1 MSDAPI
7 SRRCP
12 KCGASIRRSGSFCPQ
27 CGNQVAVG
35 GAAKGS
41 GTLKPKNTAEA
52 KNPAEYHKGTAS
64 AESSVD
70 RPVKVAEP
78 QSGATT
84 VSSSP
89 GLNRL
94 PESKKQILPQPARR
108 DPSPGGSPQGER
120 IRRPSQTVTGGASVD
135 NSIRFLVVAIALF
148 VGFLVLLIVSQS
160 MR

>member
-64 AESSVD
+64 ADPRVG
-70 RPVKVAEP
+70 RPVEVAESP
-78 QSGATT
+78 TSSAS

-89 GLNRL
+89 SLDRL
-94 PESKKQILPQPARR
+94 PEDKKQIVFQPARR
-108 DPSPGGSPQGER
+108 DPSPGGSHQGER
-120 IRRPSQTVTGGASVD
+120 VQRTTQTMAGGAS
-135 NSIRFLVVAIALF
+135 
-148 VGFLVLLIVSQS
+148 
-160 MR
+160 